1 MGFLLLLCSAGGRAG
16 GREAATKF
24 SSQEKEE
31 ERERV
36 SPTPLPFPSPLP
48 PPPHPIVGAVS
59 THALPFSPSFP
70 PLHARERGEDSPME
84 AWVPPTGDR
93 FKLHWRMPHRE
104 AGEGEGRKRKEEA
117 VFETAVSSILP
128 PLPPSCSGRLFPS
141 PHLSAFWS
149 GEKFADTAGRKREE
163 RRGMAEG
170 KVAEEEAKRWGKE
183 KGCRESLP
191 SFLPLG
197 RPLLLPY
204 LPFSSQK
211 KKLLGCPIIGQSTV
225 SRASL

>member
-1 MGFLLLLCSAGGRAG
+1 MDGFLTLTLLGGRAG

-36 SPTPLPFPSPLP
+36 SPTPLPFPSPTSDSWRSIHSRASL
-48 PPPHPIVGAVS
+48 
-59 THALPFSPSFP
+59 LPSFP
-70 PLHARERGEDSPME
+70 SPSCPRERRRFTHGSMGASYVQEIVSNYIGECH
-84 AWVPPTGDR
+84 TGRRGRERDGR
-93 FKLHWRMPHRE
+93 GRRRPFLKLQLAPS
-104 AGEGEGRKRKEEA
+104 
-117 VFETAVSSILP
+117 FL

-191 SFLPLG
+191 SFL
-197 RPLLLPY
+197 
-204 LPFSSQK
+204 
-211 KKLLGCPIIGQSTV
+211 
-225 SRASL
+225 

>member
-16 GREAATKF
+16 GR
-24 SSQEKEE
+24 
-31 ERERV
+31 
-36 SPTPLPFPSPLP
+36 P
-48 PPPHPIVGAVS
+48 PPSFHPRKRRRRGNVYLLRRSLFPPPLPHPIVGAVS
-59 THALPFSPSFP
+59 THALPFSPPFP

-128 PLPPSCSGRLFPS
+128 PPPPSCSGRLFPS

-191 SFLPLG
+191 SFL
-197 RPLLLPY
+197 
-204 LPFSSQK
+204 
-211 KKLLGCPIIGQSTV
+211 
-225 SRASL
+225 